1 MTSSLSAPGW
11 APRTPAQLASP
22 RFSGNSDFGVK
33 KACFLEPRWQASQKV
48 GSWREQALRLRAF
61 CRGWSRLCP
70 ALEGARVWKL
80 PTDLQ
85 TLRVLGGE
93 PPNRAVDHLWTRGRS
108 TLYYAGHCR
117 GGGDRG
123 LDVRR
128 RAPRKEA
135 KEGGRS
141 GEQGQQRSVCS
152 TYWGEGLFCALPRDS
167 FCRYDSHF
175 PDGRSE
181 AQRVYVTCRRAHS
194 S

>member
-1 MTSSLSAPGW
+1 MG
-11 APRTPAQLASP
+11 
-22 RFSGNSDFGVK
+22 SGG
-33 KACFLEPRWQASQKV
+33 
-48 GSWREQALRLRAF
+48 
-61 CRGWSRLCP
+61 SRLSGFAPSAGAGPGC
-70 ALEGARVWKL
+70 AL
-80 PTDLQ
+80 P
-85 TLRVLGGE
+85 LRVLVSGNFPLTCRPSGCGGGE